1 MVAVRAAVVMV
12 EVRAEAA
19 RVVVVRAVAT
29 GEAAKEA
36 VVMVEPVRAVAVR
49 AAAAEREEAQAPRGS
64 GPSAC

>member
-1 MVAVRAAVVMV
+1 MRAAVVMV

-36 VVMVEPVRAVAVR
+36 VVMVEAVRVVAVR
-49 AAAAEREEAQAPRGS
+49 AAVEREEAPAPRRS
-64 GPSAC
+64 DPSACSRS